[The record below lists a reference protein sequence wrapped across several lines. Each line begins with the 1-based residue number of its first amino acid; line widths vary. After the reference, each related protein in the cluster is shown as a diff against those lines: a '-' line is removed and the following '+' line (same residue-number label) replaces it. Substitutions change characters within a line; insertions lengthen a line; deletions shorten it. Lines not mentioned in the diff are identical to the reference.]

1 MSPVPVSEF
10 LIFYLSANLLVAGI
24 AHALDRQLL
33 MAVLR
38 AQGLAGRRGIRAI
51 GNMLAPFEMLAGALL
66 VCSLAVGA
74 VAMLAAVLA
83 SVLCTAMAIW
93 VGVLKGTGYSGECG
107 CGLGGGALSW
117 HSVLRSV
124 SLSLSGILLI
134 YLQRPGASAGA
145 DVTALG
151 PLLAGAAAGIGCALV
166 AAMVCKAW
174 AQVQELESEL
184 LHEHRVTP

>member
-1 MSPVPVSEF
+1 
-10 LIFYLSANLLVAGI
+10 
-24 AHALDRQLL
+24 
-33 MAVLR
+33 
-38 AQGLAGRRGIRAI
+38 
-51 GNMLAPFEMLAGALL
+51 
-66 VCSLAVGA
+66 
-74 VAMLAAVLA
+74 MLAAVLT

-107 CGLGGGALSW
+107 CGPGGGALSW
-117 HSVLRSV
+117 HSLLRSV
-124 SLSLSGILLI
+124 SMSLSGILLI

-145 DVTALG
+145 DVTSFG

-174 AQVQELESEL
+174 AQVQEFESEL